1 VGEKTI
7 LSQEPEVIA
16 MIRKLAPGRLSR
28 AILAL
33 VRRSGNRTLRMV
45 RPNLNETFD
54 PGSTV
59 GWVPAQ
65 STTRTVITVERERLL
80 VVSSEWRSSR
90 RHAEVNEEQP
100 QGFGARDEAPQE
112 FQNQFSTGL
121 ARQIKEDR
129 TT

>member
-1 VGEKTI
+1 
-7 LSQEPEVIA
+7 VIA

-33 VRRSGNRTLRMV
+33 AARSGNRTLRMV

-54 PGSTV
+54 PGS
-59 GWVPAQ
+59 
-65 STTRTVITVERERLL
+65 TRTVITVERERLL

-90 RHAEVNEEQP
+90 RHADVNEEQR

-112 FQNQFSTGL
+112 SYQNQFSTGL

>member
-1 VGEKTI
+1 
-7 LSQEPEVIA
+7 
-16 MIRKLAPGRLSR
+16 
-28 AILAL
+28 
-33 VRRSGNRTLRMV
+33 MV

-54 PGSTV
+54 PGS
-59 GWVPAQ
+59 
-65 STTRTVITVERERLL
+65 TRTVITVERERLL

-112 FQNQFSTGL
+112 SNQNQFSTGL